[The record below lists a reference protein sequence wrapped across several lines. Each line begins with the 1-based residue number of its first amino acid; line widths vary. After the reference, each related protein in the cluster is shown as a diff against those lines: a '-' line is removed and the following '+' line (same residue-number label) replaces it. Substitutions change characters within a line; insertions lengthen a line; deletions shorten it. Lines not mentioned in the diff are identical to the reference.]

1 MKRAARILQRA
12 SALLLALCMV
22 LLLAA
27 CNRGDDPV
35 SKTKEDTRKPAG
47 VAEDTDLILPY
58 SREEGVNPF
67 TCTSLMN
74 EAVMPLIYD
83 GLYTIDEHYEP
94 SMSLVESIVVNGTTV
109 MLTMNSERRFSDGS
123 IITADDV
130 VYSYELAKN
139 SAYYAGLLSGISE
152 VTAGGTTTVS
162 FNLTKPNQYIAANLV
177 FPVVKS
183 GTADKADS
191 VPIGSGKFVYK
202 HHDAGGVLKKSDQHD
217 EKFKADQIFLLN
229 IPDEET
235 LFNSLNIETV
245 NAAVD
250 DIADGDVHRII
261 AQNTPMPLN
270 NLLYVGIR
278 ENGNLADA
286 KVRQAMN
293 AILDRKTLINSCLS
307 GYAVSS
313 DIPLNPDWYGLTDI
327 KTPAAMDRTKAKD
340 LLAEALR
347 DQPVK
352 IITLSGNSFREQIA
366 SELAR
371 ELGSA
376 GVACEVEALDS
387 AVYKSAVKS
396 GLYDL
401 YVGEFRLPNDM
412 DISGV
417 LNDKQLESSWAAVQR
432 GSSTCE
438 AFIKGFYTQMPF
450 LTIGFRTGVMAYSR
464 NLKTEVTPLPG
475 NPYANVTEWKM
486 G

>member
-1 MKRAARILQRA
+1 MKRASRVVQRA
-12 SALLLALCMV
+12 FALLLALCMM

-27 CNRGDDPV
+27 CGQGDDPV

-47 VAEDTDLILPY
+47 IAEDTDLILPY

-83 GLYTIDEHYEP
+83 GLYSINEHYEP
-94 SMSLVESIVVNGTTV
+94 SMSLVENSTVNGTTL

-123 IITADDV
+123 VITADDV
-130 VYSYELAKN
+130 VYSYQLAKN

-162 FNLTKPNQYIAANLV
+162 FTLSRPNQYIAANLV

-191 VPIGSGKFVYK
+191 IPVGSGKFVYK
-202 HHDAGGVLKKSDQHD
+202 SQNAGGVLQKSDQYD
-217 EKFKADQIFLLN
+217 EKFKNDQIFLLN

-250 DIADGDVHRII
+250 DLADGEVQRIT
-261 AQNTPMPLN
+261 AQTTSMPLN
-270 NLLYVGIR
+270 NLVYVGIR

-286 KVRQAMN
+286 SVRQAMN
-293 AILDRKTLINSCLS
+293 AILDRKALISSCMS
-307 GYAVSS
+307 GYAESS
-313 DIPLNPDWYGLTDI
+313 DIPLNPHWFGMEEV
-327 KTPAAMDRTKAKD
+327 KTPAAMNRTKAKD
-340 LLAEALR
+340 LLAEQLR

-352 IITLSGNSFREQIA
+352 IITLAGNSFREQIA

-371 ELGSA
+371 ELSTV
-376 GVACEVEALDS
+376 GVACEVEAMDS

-401 YVGEFRLPNDM
+401 YVGEFRLTNDM

-417 LNDKQLESSWAAVQR
+417 LGDKQLESSWAAVQR

-464 NLKTEVTPLPG
+464 NLKTEVTPLPC